1 MKPIDSLLTSVLM
14 ITVKRY
20 TRVMVQRILR
30 RLCVSYKKLIHI
42 VDAILVLFLCTVEII
57 VRTATEI
64 LMCAPMRTRHLFGV
78 ISGQTISN
86 YQSIKL
92 QSEIFM
98 NP

>member
-1 MKPIDSLLTSVLM
+1 M

-42 VDAILVLFLCTVEII
+42 VDAINVEII